1 MKISTTILSATLLAG
16 ALALAGCGG
25 SGNGAM
31 DDDMDMD
38 SGPTAEERAEAAEAK
53 LAAKEKAE
61 AEAKAAA
68 DAKAALEMARTLYG
82 VLMNT
87 GDTSLINPADDTKDA
102 NDEQNSMSISVMGK
116 AFSKEYADN
125 TSPAVSS
132 VSTTDGKHKLT
143 LAQVTTGDANIMGS
157 AFSTSAPETHKQDRV
172 NADTRDI
179 YFSTPGSYHGVAGT
193 YECMAS
199 TADGC
204 KSRLAPSG
212 KGIVLTGTW
221 TFTPSDKNAP
231 VSAADG
237 VKWGWW
243 LEKDKNVT
251 EKAHVYYEAGTSGLA
266 AVEAGL
272 PTDHGGKATYMGDAI
287 GQYSVYGG
295 ANGKNDSGAFQADAT
310 LQATFG
316 GSAAISGTIDN
327 FMGADGMPRMWSVEL
342 MKSSDV
348 GTGGV
353 ISGGKVIWTMDGA
366 KGNEA
371 GEWQVSAY
379 APGGDNMVD
388 PSAVAGA
395 FKAEHDTNRGL
406 MIGAFGAEKQ

>member
-25 SGNGAM
+25 SGNEAM

-38 SGPTAEERAEAAEAK
+38 SGPTAEEKLAEAEAEIAK
-53 LAAKEKAE
+53 RDKAE

-68 DAKAALEMARTLYG
+68 DAKAALAMAQKLHD
-82 VLMNT
+82 VLAGT
-87 GDTSLINPADDTKDA
+87 DSEIKTDTMGKDA

-116 AFSKEYADN
+116 AFSKAYPSTLDG
-125 TSPAVSS
+125 VSS
-132 VSTTDGKHKLT
+132 DGKNTLT
-143 LAQVTTGDANIMGS
+143 IMESEANPRIMGS
-157 AFSTSAPETHKQDRV
+157 AFSTSELKVHTQDK
-172 NADTRDI
+172 TRTVGDANQA
-179 YFSTPGSYHGVAGT
+179 YFSTSGSYHGVAGT
-193 YECMAS
+193 YECVA
-199 TADGC
+199 TGANGC
-204 KSRLAPSG
+204 TSKVDAG
-212 KGIVLTGTW
+212 GDGIVLVGTW
-221 TFTPSDKNAP
+221 KFTPSDANAP

-243 LEKDKNVT
+243 LEKAENEVSH
-251 EKAHVYYEAGTSGLA
+251 AHVYYMKGNNGLV
-266 AVEAGL
+266 AVTDGL
-272 PTDHGGKATYMGDAI
+272 PSEHGGKATYMGDAI

-295 ANGKNDSGAFQADAT
+295 ANGKNDSGAFEADAT

-316 GSAAISGTIDN
+316 TSAAISGTIDN

-342 MKSSDV
+342 MKTPEAENLD
-348 GTGGV
+348 TDTGV

-366 KGNEA
+366 KGGEA

-379 APGGDNMVD
+379 GSAADSTDD

-395 FKAEHDTNRGL
+395 FKAEHETNRGR